1 MLLCVAPLQS
11 PRSRLRSLLLQ
22 SPRSRSAAASLLA
35 LACYACYAC
44 CSLPYDCYCSCLSC
58 TLPNC
63 SCWKCALVL
72 LLHGAR
78 VCFVRWRGFFFHF
91 LSRETTLLLL
101 HDADALAWSRVQDE
115 VWRPLVTEALARAT
129 TADERAS
136 EEAATHTV
144 RWRAFFRRAPLF
156 MLLRGFFFAF
166 CLA

>member
-1 MLLCVAPLQS
+1 
-11 PRSRLRSLLLQ
+11 
-22 SPRSRSAAASLLA
+22 
-35 LACYACYAC
+35 
-44 CSLPYDCYCSCLSC
+44 
-58 TLPNC
+58 
-63 SCWKCALVL
+63 VL